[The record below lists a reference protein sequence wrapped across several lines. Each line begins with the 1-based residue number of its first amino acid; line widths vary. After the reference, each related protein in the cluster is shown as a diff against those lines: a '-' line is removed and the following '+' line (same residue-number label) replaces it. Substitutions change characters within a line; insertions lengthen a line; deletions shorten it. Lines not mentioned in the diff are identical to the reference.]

1 MSGGSM
7 EYVFSRIQD
16 AADMVS
22 DFRKEIA
29 AAPLSHFEFSA
40 KRINMSAEQLK
51 AKVLQYFDVGWRKLL
66 EAAVYARRIEWLT
79 SYDDDYDSFI
89 ERTDEELAEI
99 VKSLKS
105 SSEAGQATET
115 NEEEK

>member
-1 MSGGSM
+1 M

-22 DFRKEIA
+22 DFRKETA

-51 AKVLQYFDVGWRKLL
+51 AKVLQYFDVGWGKLL

-79 SYDDDYDSFI
+79 SGDDGYDSFI
-89 ERTDEELAEI
+89 ERTDEELAALA
-99 VKSLKS
+99 KSLKS
-105 SSEAGQATET
+105 HRRRGKQQ
-115 NEEEK
+115 K